1 MKTTKLFKYTA
12 GLLIFSIV
20 TVIAACGNKN
30 DSAPVVVQQQN
41 VCGVNM
47 VCPGQ
52 VTGNTLFQAESTDW
66 YNVVKLNWNFLA
78 QNAIQAPFQNTNGGI
93 YGGGTFG
100 GMYNSPIIT
109 YSGPVA
115 VSGAM
120 TLTQTASMGMCQLPA
135 GSYVLSTVT
144 PGQWMSAMVYGVR
157 MQATGPATVMLS
169 LQQGQVS
176 AKTGSQ
182 LGSLW
187 SETAPVG
194 RIFGNIMI
202 ESVGGYP
209 CNMSIL
215 VQ

>member
-12 GLLIFSIV
+12 GLLIFSV
-20 TVIAACGNKN
+20 VAVLAACGNKN

-52 VTGNTLFQAESTDW
+52 VTGNTLFQAESSDW
-66 YNVVKLNWNFLA
+66 YNIVKLNWNFLA
-78 QNAIQAPFQNTNGGI
+78 QNAIQVPTQTQYNGI
-93 YGGGTFG
+93 YGGGFLG
-100 GMYNSPIIT
+100 GNNSPIIT
-109 YSGPVA
+109 YQGPVA
-115 VSGAM
+115 VNGVM
-120 TLTQTASMGMCQLPA
+120 TVTQSSSMGMCQLPA
-135 GSYVLSTVT
+135 GSYVLSTIT
-144 PGQWMSAMVYGVR
+144 PGQWMSAMAYGVR
-157 MQATGPATVMLS
+157 MQATGPVAVVLT

-187 SETAPVG
+187 SEIAPVG
-194 RIFGNIMI
+194 RIFGNIMV